1 MSTEV
6 NIKNGGGS
14 SKWIILLLFAFVCS
28 LAGCAYYYNKNKEN
42 KQKVTMLGQNVYA
55 LTNKVAK
62 KQVKLSPK
70 VTVNTGEVTRL
81 SLDLKTYKELYA
93 KEAKE
98 VEKLTKRLSDVSLV
112 STANITASDT
122 VPAQTI
128 HKKDTTK
135 YVYAGKYASIVNT
148 VVKDSATFAYSYKLK
163 LKVINTIEY
172 HRLLFG
178 LIKLGEKSRKSQ
190 LVLYD
195 EHAQIESFDQIDI
208 YK

>member
-1 MSTEV
+1 MATEV

-14 SKWIILLLFAFVCS
+14 SKWVLLLLFALICS
-28 LAGCAYYYNKNKEN
+28 IAGCAYYYNKNKQS
-42 KQKVTMLGQNVYA
+42 KAKVTMLSQNVYA

-62 KQVKLSPK
+62 KQVKLTPT

-81 SLDLKTYKELYA
+81 SLSLKTYQDLYA
-93 KEAKE
+93 EQAKE
-98 VEKLTKRLSDVSLV
+98 VEKLTKRLSDVSSV
-112 STANITASDT
+112 ATANIVAADT
-122 VPAQTI
+122 VAAQTI

-135 YVYAGKYASIVNT
+135 YVYTGKYASIVNT

-190 LVLYD
+190 IVLYD
-195 EHAQIESFDQIDI
+195 ENARIESFDQIDI